1 MANERIIKELM
12 NPNDLDFFSSINQE
26 NAWLNRYNKESY
38 LKLLERPIPSN
49 KNEEWRYTKISEAVN
64 QFFLKAKENKLEVGL
79 PASSSTAEL
88 QEDLEQAEIK

>member
-12 NPNDLDFFSSINQE
+12 NPNDLDSFSSINQE
-26 NAWLNRYNKESY
+26 NTWLNGYNKESY

-64 QFFLKAKENKLEVGL
+64 QFFLKAKENKN
-79 PASSSTAEL
+79 L
-88 QEDLEQAEIK
+88 QNIFYAGSKQKGKY